1 MKTLLLALGTPIAM
15 VIALAACSEQL
26 LEPQN
31 GPSWFEADLRGAVEA
46 EHEANAEFHEGPD
59 FWNNIEMKFGL
70 SSSGEDA
77 LGRWASF
84 GVVRYG
90 GGRPEPG
97 TYLIT
102 QFDLLDSNAVGI
114 LMRYTRQ
121 DGNQMRQW
129 TSTSGTLTI
138 TASSPDRVEGR
149 FDYTA
154 IECGPRECAPNPTT
168 IRVTGSFS
176 ALPHDPKGG
185 VPVPGR

>member
-1 MKTLLLALGTPIAM
+1 MKTLLLALGTPSAM

-77 LGRWASF
+77 LGRYQTF
-84 GVVRYG
+84 RIVRYG
-90 GGRPEPG
+90 ARPEVGSYPL
-97 TYLIT
+97 TR
-102 QFDLLDSNAVGI
+102 FNLLDSQAVGI
-114 LMRYTRQ
+114 LMQYTRQ

-176 ALPHDPKGG
+176 ALLHDPKAG